1 MLANGIKLGYKTSGS
16 SYTNLEGLKE
26 VPELGE
32 EPEKVDNTCL
42 SDTVKQ
48 YEYGIGDTGDLSYK
62 FKYVNN
68 SDTSSFRILR
78 KLAADKTVVDFEQT
92 YPDGTKVSFKAQCSV
107 KLGGGSVNS
116 AIEFA
121 LNLALQ
127 SRLNFTD
134 PPQEEM
140 SSIESLSETEIKQAK
155 K

>member
-1 MLANGIKLGYKTSGS
+1 MLANGIKLGYKTTGS

-48 YEYGIGDTGDLSYK
+48 YEYGIGDAGDLSYK
-62 FKYVNN
+62 FKYVNT
-68 SDTSSFRILR
+68 SDTSSFRVLR
-78 KLAADKTVVDFEQT
+78 KLAEAKTAVDFEQT
-92 YPDGTKVSFKAQCSV
+92 YPDGTKVNFRAQCSV

-116 AIEFA
+116 AMEFT

-127 SRLNFTD
+127 SGLTFVD
-134 PPQEEM
+134 PA
-140 SSIESLSETEIKQAK
+140 SSLPASVLS
-155 K
+155 

>member
-1 MLANGIKLGYKTSGS
+1 MLANGITLGYKTSGS
-16 SYTNLEGLKE
+16 SYTNLEGIKE

-48 YEYGIGDTGDLSYK
+48 YEYGIGDAGDLSYK
-62 FKYVNN
+62 FKFLNT
-68 SDTSSFRILR
+68 SDTSSFRVLR
-78 KLAADKTVVDFEQT
+78 KLAEAKTAVDFEQT
-92 YPDGTKVSFKAQCSV
+92 YPDGTKVNFKAQCSV

-116 AIEFA
+116 AMEFT

-127 SRLNFTD
+127 SGMTFVD
-134 PPQEEM
+134 PVNALPVAA
-140 SSIESLSETEIKQAK
+140 LSETEIKQSK

>member
-1 MLANGIKLGYKTSGS
+1 M
-16 SYTNLEGLKE
+16 
-26 VPELGE
+26 
-32 EPEKVDNTCL
+32 
-42 SDTVKQ
+42 
-48 YEYGIGDTGDLSYK
+48 
-62 FKYVNN
+62 
-68 SDTSSFRILR
+68 
-78 KLAADKTVVDFEQT
+78 
-92 YPDGTKVSFKAQCSV
+92 SFKAQCSV

>member
-1 MLANGIKLGYKTSGS
+1 MLANGITLGYKTTGG
-16 SYTNLEGLKE
+16 SYTILEGLKE

-32 EPEKVDNTCL
+32 EPEKVENTCL

-48 YEYGIGDTGDLSYK
+48 YEYGIGDAGDLSYK

-68 SDTSSFRILR
+68 SENSPFRVLR
-78 KLAADKTVVDFEQT
+78 KLAANKTAADFEQT
-92 YPDGTKVSFKAQCSV
+92 YPDGTKVTFKAQCSV

-116 AIEFA
+116 AMEFT

-127 SRLNFTD
+127 SAMTFVD
-134 PPQEEM
+134 PDNAL
-140 SSIESLSETEIKQAK
+140 SVAESLEVEIKDTK

>member
-1 MLANGIKLGYKTSGS
+1 MLANGITLGYKTSGG

-48 YEYGIGDTGDLSYK
+48 YEYGIGDAGDLSYK
-62 FKYVNN
+62 FKYVND
-68 SDTSSFRILR
+68 SDTSSFRVLR
-78 KLAADKTVVDFEQT
+78 KLAADKTVTDFEQT
-92 YPDGTKVSFKAQCSV
+92 YPDGTKVNFRAQCSV

-116 AIEFA
+116 AMEFT

-127 SRLNFTD
+127 SGLEFTD
-134 PPQEEM
+134 PTDEL
-140 SSIESLSETEIKQAK
+140 SVVSLSETEIKQAK

>member
-1 MLANGIKLGYKTSGS
+1 MLANGITLGYKTSGN

-48 YEYGIGDTGDLSYK
+48 YEYGIGDVGDLSYK

-68 SDTSSFRILR
+68 SESSPFRVLR
-78 KLAADKTVVDFEQT
+78 KLAASKTAVDFEQT
-92 YPDGTKVSFKAQCSV
+92 YPDGTKVRFKAQCSV

-116 AIEFA
+116 AMEFT

-127 SRLNFTD
+127 SGMTFVD
-134 PPQEEM
+134 PDNALPVAA
-140 SSIESLSETEIKQAK
+140 LSETEIKQSK

>member
-78 KLAADKTVVDFEQT
+78 KLATVVDFEQT

>member
-1 MLANGIKLGYKTSGS
+1 MLANGITLGYKTTGG
-16 SYTNLEGLKE
+16 SYTILEGLKE

-32 EPEKVDNTCL
+32 EPEKVENTCL

-48 YEYGIGDTGDLSYK
+48 YEYGIGDAGDLSYK

-68 SDTSSFRILR
+68 SENSPFRVLR
-78 KLAADKTVVDFEQT
+78 KLAASKTAADFEQT
-92 YPDGTKVSFKAQCSV
+92 YPDGTKVTFKAQCSV

-116 AIEFA
+116 AMEFT

-127 SRLNFTD
+127 SGMNFID
-134 PPQEEM
+134 PAEALSVAE
-140 SSIESLSETEIKQAK
+140 SSEVEIKDTK

>member
-1 MLANGIKLGYKTSGS
+1 MLANGIKLGYKTTGS

-48 YEYGIGDTGDLSYK
+48 YEYGIGDAGDLSYK
-62 FKYVNN
+62 FKYVNT
-68 SDTSSFRILR
+68 SDTSSFRVLR
-78 KLAADKTVVDFEQT
+78 KLAEAKTVVDFEQT
-92 YPDGTKVSFKAQCSV
+92 YPDGTKVNFRAQCSV

-116 AIEFA
+116 AMEFT

-127 SRLNFTD
+127 SGLTFVD
-134 PPQEEM
+134 PA
-140 SSIESLSETEIKQAK
+140 SSLPTSVLSEVKIEDAK

>member
-1 MLANGIKLGYKTSGS
+1 MLANGITLGYKTTGS
-16 SYTNLEGLKE
+16 SYTNLDGLKE
-26 VPELGE
+26 VPELGV

-48 YEYGIGDTGDLSYK
+48 YEYGIGDPGDLSYK

-68 SDTSSFRILR
+68 SENSSFRVLR
-78 KLAADKTVVDFEQT
+78 KLAEAKTAVDFKQT
-92 YPDGTKVSFKAQCSV
+92 YPDGTAVTFKAQCSV

-116 AIEFA
+116 AMEFT

-127 SRLNFTD
+127 SGLDFAD
-134 PPQEEM
+134 PVDT
-140 SSIESLSETEIKQAK
+140 SSVAALSEVEIEDTK